1 MPTRPTLDI
10 KAEMSLNHTP
20 ERSAMPTSLNLDI
33 RAEGST
39 NHTPGQSIAAAC
51 LNLDIRADG
60 SINLYFPRLSPL
72 SCGQAEQP
80 LGDALN
86 FLLSHPGA

>member
-39 NHTPGQSIAAAC
+39 NHTPEQSSIGARVERFALDFVRRVGNPPTRVPQSELDGLTNAC
-51 LNLDIRADG
+51 CSRPIT
-60 SINLYFPRLSPL
+60 SKRLF
-72 SCGQAEQP
+72 C
-80 LGDALN
+80 
-86 FLLSHPGA
+86 